1 MGREYMI
8 ILSQGIKNTC
18 SIQLLVLRLI
28 QSSGIHFYI
37 SKNKNKDILEY
48 ITKPIY
54 KYHFT
59 RKKNSIVSF
68 LL

>member
-18 SIQLLVLRLI
+18 SIQLLVLRLT

-37 SKNKNKDILEY
+37 SKKQK
-48 ITKPIY
+48 
-54 KYHFT
+54 
-59 RKKNSIVSF
+59 
-68 LL
+68 